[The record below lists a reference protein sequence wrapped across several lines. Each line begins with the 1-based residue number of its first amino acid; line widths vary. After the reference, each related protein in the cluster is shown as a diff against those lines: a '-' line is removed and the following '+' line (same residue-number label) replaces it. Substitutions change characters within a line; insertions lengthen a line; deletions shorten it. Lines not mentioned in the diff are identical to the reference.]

1 MILKKVKYV
10 ILVFILILTL
20 LLIIMFYIKIKSL
33 YGNDSDLSL
42 AIRYEGL
49 YHEMNYRDL
58 GKSINECYGEK
69 LFNENMISRSA
80 GWFSGW
86 GCEKIGNPD
95 VLYSLNYSPKKNEHF
110 FCYNP
115 ESKLIG
121 RSFEQKI
128 ELNDIEFIE
137 NWNKP
142 EIQETTCSYIDNIFN
157 DILLGKKIHMHCD
170 AGRDR
175 AGAMSALIIGLIS
188 EKRKLLDKKMMNAIE
203 CDYRKTTS
211 LIIGKYGRMKKFLED
226 ISKQGSIESFILRKC
241 SISKHKIE
249 SVSRMFLNL

>member
-1 MILKKVKYV
+1 MILKKVKYI

-20 LLIIMFYIKIKSL
+20 LLIIMFYIKMKSL
-33 YGNDSDLSL
+33 YGSDSDLSL

-95 VLYSLNYSPKKNEHF
+95 VLYSLNYSPKRNEHF

-115 ESKLIG
+115 DNKLIG

-142 EIQETTCSYIDNIFN
+142 EIRETTCSYIDNIF
-157 DILLGKKIHMHCD
+157 DD
-170 AGRDR
+170 
-175 AGAMSALIIGLIS
+175 S
-188 EKRKLLDKKMMNAIE
+188 EKRNLLNSKMINAIE

-211 LIIGKYGRMKKFLED
+211 LIIGKYGRMEKFLED
-226 ISKQGSIESFILRKC
+226 IIKKGSIENFMLEKC

-249 SVSRMFLNL
+249 SVSKMFINL